1 MVYLDTSLLVAAFT
15 HETMTAQ
22 VQKFL
27 SNNSDK
33 ELLIS
38 AWSIAE
44 YSSALA
50 IKVRTK
56 QIDLSQRATASA
68 IFNRLAA
75 ESLTVLDVASSHF
88 NTAAKFADQ
97 YNLGLRAGD
106 ALHLAIAFS
115 VGATVYTLDQRQ
127 AEAGPP
133 LGVSTQLL
141 K

>member
-1 MVYLDTSLLVAAFT
+1 ML
-15 HETMTAQ
+15 AQ
-22 VQKFL
+22 M
-27 SNNSDK
+27 SPHPSEK